1 MADKL
6 QHYELL
12 VEYKGTKT
20 SGAPMAAAASG
31 WGAENIFARSGL
43 FPAHDCLAQLFL
55 GSIRSQ
61 PLSLYKSNAKLSV
74 IK

>member
-31 WGAENIFARSGL
+31 WGAENMFA
-43 FPAHDCLAQLFL
+43 
-55 GSIRSQ
+55 
-61 PLSLYKSNAKLSV
+61 K
-74 IK
+74 